1 MYIPFEAVTITPLK
15 HNRKIL
21 SRFSLQNQ
29 MFCVCILPAVKASFY
44 TQCRYYSVRY
54 PEVAIFEAMTTNW
67 LTGRFAYGDF
77 SHHLFTPI
85 SIKCFE
91 HLQGM

>member
-29 MFCVCILPAVKASFY
+29 MFCVCRLPAVYIGGNILKQVTMS
-44 TQCRYYSVRY
+44 QKK
-54 PEVAIFEAMTTNW
+54 
-67 LTGRFAYGDF
+67 
-77 SHHLFTPI
+77 HLP
-85 SIKCFE
+85 SIHE
-91 HLQGM
+91 IALY